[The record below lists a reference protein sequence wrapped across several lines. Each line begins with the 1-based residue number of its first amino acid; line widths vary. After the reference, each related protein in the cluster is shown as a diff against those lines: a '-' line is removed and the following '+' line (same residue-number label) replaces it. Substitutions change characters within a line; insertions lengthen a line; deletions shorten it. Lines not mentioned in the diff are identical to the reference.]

1 MALVYT
7 FGHVTNDIVP
17 QKSQRDTTYVC
28 FYMREQIGNGQAQ
41 TFQVWAWGELANY
54 ITRIGI
60 RKGSMIW
67 ISGTLELVDCTVN
80 QGQSK
85 TKRMKVYLSA
95 CGHVL
100 GRNSKQPKEA
110 RTIEAYEN
118 PYPAHIEEL
127 DGDRMPLPE

>member
-28 FYMREQIGNGQAQ
+28 FYIKEQLGNGQAQ

-67 ISGTLELVDCTVN
+67 ISGTLELVDCTIHR
-80 QGQSK
+80 GQSK
-85 TKRMKVYLSA
+85 TKRMKIYLSA

-110 RTIEAYEN
+110 GNNEASEN
-118 PYPAHIEEL
+118 PNSFCAEEL

>member
-7 FGHVTNDIVP
+7 FGHVVNDIVP
-17 QKSQRDTTYVC
+17 QKSQRDTTYLC
-28 FYMREQIGNGQAQ
+28 FYLKEQIGNGQAQ
-41 TFQVWAWGELANY
+41 TFQVWAWGELVNY

-80 QGQSK
+80 QGQNK
-85 TKRMKVYLSA
+85 TKRMKIYLSG
-95 CGHVL
+95 CGYVL
-100 GRNSKQPKEA
+100 GSSKQQKDAENNEA
-110 RTIEAYEN
+110 SEN
-118 PYPAHIEEL
+118 TTLFIAEEW